1 MLHKFGS
8 NLSFKE
14 SGNSVISMNSAR
26 GSHLIAGELLTRS
39 GRRRGHPWLHAG
51 TGRLRR
57 GFSLLLSCALRA
69 YVAAILLLFIP
80 LFSSRHRPA
89 PASSCHRRSA
99 IQSQQRR
106 HKLRLLLVLQLTPLE
121 PSQFI
126 RISRAPSSPSRPSA
140 APPSSTSPW
149 PERSGAYLLLSMVLS
164 SPWYRVAR

>member
-1 MLHKFGS
+1 MPLFEFKFAFQNVNRIMGWLLKQSCRTLNFEQLLFLEIFELPHKFGS
-8 NLSFKE
+8 KLGFKA

-69 YVAAILLLFIP
+69 YVAAVLLLFIP
-80 LFSSRHRPA
+80 LFSCRHRPA

-99 IQSQQRR
+99 IQSQQR
-106 HKLRLLLVLQLTPLE
+106 
-121 PSQFI
+121 PS
-126 RISRAPSSPSRPSA
+126 
-140 APPSSTSPW
+140 
-149 PERSGAYLLLSMVLS
+149 
-164 SPWYRVAR
+164 